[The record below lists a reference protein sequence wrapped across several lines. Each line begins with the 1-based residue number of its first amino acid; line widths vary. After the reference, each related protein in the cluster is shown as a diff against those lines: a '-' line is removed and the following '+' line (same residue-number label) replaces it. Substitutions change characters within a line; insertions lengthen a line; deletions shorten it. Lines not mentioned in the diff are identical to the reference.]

1 MSAFRSPEESAP
13 GPRFAPFQFA
23 KDLQLNT
30 WRALAVHSSSQG
42 PLGFVRFPISL
53 CALLSE
59 GAPSHVGPN
68 NARGAR
74 MNPLGFWSA
83 LMIFVGSVAYA
94 VAVAVG
100 FASAGLT
107 KPIIDPALAV
117 MQMITMVIAPAF
129 VMLMAALHVGLA
141 SERKAYSLAA
151 FGFAIVLAGVTT
163 CQHFVQLTV
172 LRRLGSSSFV
182 WPSPLYAVELL
193 AWDLFLGLSLLFAA
207 AVFRGDRLD
216 RGIRLGM
223 RLVGIL
229 CIVGLLGPATGDL
242 RLQLIATFG
251 YVVLFPFVA
260 LLLTI
265 RFRRPGRQLDPSLNL
280 ELAVSSST

>member
-1 MSAFRSPEESAP
+1 
-13 GPRFAPFQFA
+13 
-23 KDLQLNT
+23 
-30 WRALAVHSSSQG
+30 
-42 PLGFVRFPISL
+42 
-53 CALLSE
+53 
-59 GAPSHVGPN
+59 
-68 NARGAR
+68 